1 MWDWP
6 IAPAHLP
13 REDPFLPR
21 DGPQGGACA
30 PWWGLRAGTSLLP
43 ESPEQGL
50 AWCQQVLPPR
60 GSQGVGPPPFLN
72 LGWEL
77 SPSTRAQRGQGPRWL
92 DPHLHGQRL
101 LCHCTGRDRPGGP
114 GVSAQPA
121 SAPGAQ
127 SLGVFAAAPA
137 PCPPCVCVCRVPL
150 PGCADAAALPLCLS
164 WTISQAPLHP
174 EQWLQCWQLP
184 HILVSAE
191 AWAPSL
197 VPPEV
202 LLCLL

>member
-1 MWDWP
+1 MARTP
-6 IAPAHLP
+6 
-13 REDPFLPR
+13 
-21 DGPQGGACA
+21 
-30 PWWGLRAGTSLLP
+30 LLI
-43 ESPEQGL
+43 
-50 AWCQQVLPPR
+50 VR
-60 GSQGVGPPPFLN
+60 
-72 LGWEL
+72 
-77 SPSTRAQRGQGPRWL
+77 
-92 DPHLHGQRL
+92 

-121 SAPGAQ
+121 SALGAQ
-127 SLGVFAAAPA
+127 SLGIFAAAPA

-191 AWAPSL
+191 AWEPSL

-202 LLCLL
+202 LVRTMARGSPAASLGTKMPRPMRGFCSSLGCSPRTKLTVTVSTGKAVLLTVTQADGDMREESQPVRVLFFNISIT

>member
-1 MWDWP
+1 M
-6 IAPAHLP
+6 
-13 REDPFLPR
+13 
-21 DGPQGGACA
+21 G
-30 PWWGLRAGTSLLP
+30 
-43 ESPEQGL
+43 
-50 AWCQQVLPPR
+50 
-60 GSQGVGPPPFLN
+60 
-72 LGWEL
+72 
-77 SPSTRAQRGQGPRWL
+77 SPSPGRGWASKGGLGSPAPMWAPGAGSTMARTPL
-92 DPHLHGQRL
+92 LIVR

-114 GVSAQPA
+114 GASAQPA

-184 HILVSAE
+184 HILVPAE

-202 LLCLL
+202 PLCL